1 MLGSLYVD
9 FKDGLLSYMDELL
22 SYMDGLL
29 SYMDGLLFYI
39 YATEVAVPFEVEGL
53 HSIGVL
59 GVAFALDTGEGGI
72 NIVPNAD
79 ALVDTNLYAT
89 KIAVD
94 IDDST
99 VNYIGIPQVKTDET
113 EAGVHVSAIEQ
124 LAFIAIILL
133 AETHVNLA

>member
-9 FKDGLLSYMDELL
+9 CKDGLI

-29 SYMDGLLFYI
+29 SYRDGRLFYI

-53 HSIGVL
+53 HSVGVL
-59 GVAFALDTGEGGI
+59 GVAFTLDTSEGGI

-79 ALVDTNLYAT
+79 ALVDTNLHTT

-94 IDDST
+94 IDDGT

-113 EAGVHVSAIEQ
+113 EAGVNVSAIEQ
-124 LAFIAIILL
+124 LAIIAITLL
-133 AETHVNLA
+133 AETNVNLA